1 MKVLAYTSPARGH
14 LYPLVPIL
22 LELRDRGHDIA
33 VRTLADEVP
42 NLRRLW
48 MDAEVISPA
57 INDIVLEDYLARS
70 PVAAVKRAAEVFAR
84 RAPHEVEDLRAA
96 IATEQ
101 PDTLVVDANCWG
113 AAAVAES
120 WGGPWSSMLPYP
132 APLPSRDTPPFGP
145 GFPPARHAAGRFR
158 DRVLS
163 PMIIGSLEKGM
174 LPALNAARMA
184 AGAERVRD
192 AHDMLTRAPLTLYL
206 TAEPFEYPRS
216 DWPSS
221 YKLVGPTSYEP
232 TAEAPGWLAD
242 VDRPIVLVTTSSE
255 FQNDG
260 ALVSAALAG
269 LADEDVFVVAT
280 LPAGS
285 PDAYDVPAN
294 ARVERFMAHSQVL
307 PYTTCAVTH
316 GGMGSTQKALAA
328 GVPVV
333 AVPFGRDQS
342 EVARRVEVAHAG
354 TRLSS
359 RRLSP
364 DRLRAK
370 VREAMLLRDGAR
382 AVAAAF
388 HAAGGAAQAATEV
401 EILARAAHA

>member
-1 MKVLAYTSPARGH
+1 MKILAYSSPARGH

-22 LELRDRGHDIA
+22 LELRDRGHDIS
-33 VRTLADEVP
+33 VRTLVNEVP
-42 NLRRLW
+42 NLRRLG
-48 MDAEVISPA
+48 MDAEAISPA
-57 INDIVLEDYLARS
+57 IEEIVHDDYLARS
-70 PVAAVKRAAEVFAR
+70 PVAAVKRATEVFAR

-96 IATEQ
+96 IALMQ
-101 PDTLVVDANCWG
+101 PDTVIVDANCWG

-145 GFPPARHAAGRFR
+145 GFPPARHALGRLR

-163 PMIIGSLEKGM
+163 PMIIGSVEKAM
-174 LPALNAARMA
+174 LPALNAARTT

-232 TAEAPGWLAD
+232 EAEAPAWLAD

-255 FQNDG
+255 FQDDG

-280 LPAGS
+280 VPAGS
-285 PDAYDVPAN
+285 PGAYDAPAN
-294 ARVERFMAHSQVL
+294 ARVERFVPHSHVL
-307 PYTTCAVTH
+307 PYACCVVTH

-342 EVARRVEVAHAG
+342 EVARRVEMAHAG

-364 DRLRAK
+364 NRLRTK
-370 VREAMLLRDGAR
+370 VREAMSMREGAR
-382 AVAAAF
+382 TVAAAF
-388 HAAGGAAQAATEV
+388 LAAGGAAQAATEV
-401 EILARAAHA
+401 EALANHVRT